1 MQQSLLSSNS
11 GSEHEDKQRADE
23 MTINM
28 FYFELQYYTYFYHF
42 ELQLQNSSHAPWL
55 GCIIFMVYYSV

>member
-1 MQQSLLSSNS
+1 MNKSEFQKVATLNKILFALKTVKMQQSLLSSNS

-28 FYFELQYYTYFYHF
+28 FYFEL
-42 ELQLQNSSHAPWL
+42 
-55 GCIIFMVYYSV
+55 